1 MHVKP
6 FGRIRIIFLN
16 DSRSASFGYGS
27 EVRNEVR
34 YPFNGRKPKT
44 AFRYSPRNR

>member
-6 FGRIRIIFLN
+6 FGRIRGKFEN
-16 DSRSASFGYGS
+16 DSRNASFGYGS

-34 YPFNGRKPKT
+34 YPFNGRKPK
-44 AFRYSPRNR
+44 AVFRYSPRSR